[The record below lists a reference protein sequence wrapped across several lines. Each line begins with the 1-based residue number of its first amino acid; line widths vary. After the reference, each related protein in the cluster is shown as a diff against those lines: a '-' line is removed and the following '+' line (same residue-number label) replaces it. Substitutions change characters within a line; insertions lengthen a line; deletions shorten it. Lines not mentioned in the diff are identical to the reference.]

1 VSAVELVG
9 VSKHYGPTVAVDTVS
24 LEVREGELLA
34 LLGPSGCG
42 KTTLLR
48 MIAGFVAPTSGSIVI
63 RGRDVGRLPPH
74 QRDTGMV
81 FQSYALFPHMTVA
94 ANVAFGLKMRG
105 IGRAETEQRVNE
117 ALELVALPGYGQRY
131 PGELSGGQQQRVALA
146 RALVIRPSVLLLD
159 EPLSNLDA
167 RLRVE
172 TRREIRR
179 LQQRLGLSAVF
190 VTHDQEEALAIAD
203 RVAVLCNGKLEE
215 IATPVELY
223 ERPRSRFAADFIGHT
238 NVLRGEVSPA
248 QTDAVGRPIFLSTGG
263 LRMLL
268 DPSET
273 RRGPAE
279 LALRAARCRLSSG
292 PPPEQAGGFA
302 APGVIEQVD
311 YLGASTHYVVQVGG
325 SQANGE
331 VAGGER
337 LLVEEANL
345 NGPGWRSGDQVY
357 VSAEAAA
364 VTWVHG
370 GTATEH
376 AAA

>member
-1 VSAVELVG
+1 MSAVELIG
-9 VSKHYGPTVAVDTVS
+9 VSKHYGATVAVDTVS

-48 MIAGFVAPTSGSIVI
+48 MIAGFVSPTSGSIVI

-105 IGRAETEQRVNE
+105 IDRAETAKRVAE
-117 ALELVALPGYGQRY
+117 ALDLVAMPGYGERY
-131 PGELSGGQQQRVALA
+131 PSELSGGQQQRVALA

-203 RVAVLCNGKLEE
+203 RVAVLSNGHLEE

-223 ERPRSRFAADFIGHT
+223 ERPQSRFAADFIGHT
-238 NVLRGEVSPA
+238 NLLRGDVSL
-248 QTDAVGRPIFLSTGG
+248 DAAGRPQFVSTGG
-263 LRMLL
+263 LCAILES
-268 DPSET
+268 SET

-279 LALRAARCRLSSG
+279 LALRSARCHLSDT
-292 PPPEQAGGFA
+292 PPAQTDGFVAAGT
-302 APGVIEQVD
+302 VEQVD
-311 YLGASTHYVVQVGG
+311 YLGASSHYVVQVGD
-325 SQANGE
+325 
-331 VAGGER
+331 ER
-337 LLVEEANL
+337 LLVEEINL
-345 NGPGWRSGDQVY
+345 NGPSWQVRDQVQ
-357 VSAEAAA
+357 VSSEASAFTWIRSEHSAERAS
-364 VTWVHG
+364 T
-370 GTATEH
+370 
-376 AAA
+376 